1 MKNTNFNTEEHG
13 TPTPRFPPRF
23 GQYFTHAH
31 NYINPEVA
39 AAVSSL
45 LGLISMARLKARRLL
60 SMVATA
66 RMMRLYACVRYWPY
80 RGVRKFASVL
90 KLILYKR

>member
-13 TPTPRFPPRF
+13 AQTPRFTPRFPRY

-31 NYINPEVA
+31 NHINPEVA

-45 LGLISMARLKARRLL
+45 LGLTRL
-60 SMVATA
+60 
-66 RMMRLYACVRYWPY
+66 MRLYACVRYWPY

>member
-1 MKNTNFNTEEHG
+1 MKNTHFNTEEHG
-13 TPTPRFPPRF
+13 TPTPRFPPRY

-45 LGLISMARLKARRLL
+45 LGLIS
-60 SMVATA
+60 VA
-66 RMMRLYACVRYWPY
+66 
-80 RGVRKFASVL
+80 
-90 KLILYKR
+90 

>member
-1 MKNTNFNTEEHG
+1 MLNFVLMRSAFCRG
-13 TPTPRFPPRF
+13 
-23 GQYFTHAH
+23 
-31 NYINPEVA
+31 VA
-39 AAVSSL
+39 W
-45 LGLISMARLKARRLL
+45 LKARRLL